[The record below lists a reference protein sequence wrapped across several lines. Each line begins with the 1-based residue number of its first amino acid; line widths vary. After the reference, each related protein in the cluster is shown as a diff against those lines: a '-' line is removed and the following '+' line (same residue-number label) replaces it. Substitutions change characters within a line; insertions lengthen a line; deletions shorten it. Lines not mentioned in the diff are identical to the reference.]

1 MDVITILSES
11 PTDLA
16 NASRTFLPYTAQ
28 YSCISFWGGLGA
40 GKTTFIRALCQQ
52 LGVTDTVTSPTF
64 SLINEYHSKGGDIV
78 YHFDFY
84 RLTTLQEAT
93 DIGVED
99 YFCSPN
105 LCLIEWPALV
115 TPLLPDDTLDVAI
128 EVNSDG
134 RRMLKLGERIA

>member
-1 MDVITILSES
+1 MDAITILSES

-16 NASRTFLPYTAQ
+16 SASRAFLPYTAQ

-64 SLINEYHSKGGDIV
+64 SLINEYHCESGNIV

-99 YFCSPN
+99 YFCSPH

-128 EVNSDG
+128 EVSSDG
-134 RRMLKLGERIA
+134 RRMLKLCERIA

>member
-1 MDVITILSES
+1 MDVVTTLSES
-11 PTDLA
+11 PADLA
-16 NASRTFLPYTAQ
+16 SASRAFLPYTAQ

-64 SLINEYHSKGGDIV
+64 SLINEYHCESGNIV

-99 YFCSPN
+99 YFCSPH

-128 EVNSDG
+128 EVSSDG

>member
-1 MDVITILSES
+1 MDAITILSES
-11 PTDLA
+11 AADLA
-16 NASRTFLPYTAQ
+16 SASRAFLPYTAQ

-64 SLINEYHSKGGDIV
+64 SLINEYHCESGNIV

-99 YFCSPN
+99 YFCLPN

-115 TPLLPDDTLDVAI
+115 APLLPDDTLDVAI
-128 EVNSDG
+128 EVSSDG

>member
-1 MDVITILSES
+1 MDAITILSES
-11 PTDLA
+11 AADLA
-16 NASRTFLPYTAQ
+16 SASRAFLPYTAQ

-64 SLINEYHSKGGDIV
+64 SLINEYHCESGNIV

-84 RLTTLQEAT
+84 RLTTRQEAT

-99 YFCSPN
+99 YFCSPH

-115 TPLLPDDTLDVAI
+115 APLLPDDTLDVAI
-128 EVNSDG
+128 EVSSDG